1 MKTEII
7 KIVTFTCMVVVLGT
21 QALLR
26 GSWRVR
32 QTETVKSDPYKIR

>member
-1 MKTEII
+1 
-7 KIVTFTCMVVVLGT
+7 MVLVLGT

-32 QTETVKSDPYKIR
+32 QTEPIKGNHKLGQ

>member
-7 KIVTFTCMVVVLGT
+7 NIVTFTCMVVVLGT

-26 GSWRVR
+26 GSWRVV
-32 QTETVKSDPYKIR
+32 QTEPVESDLYNKR